1 MSHLDACEVRHVKSR
16 VSHLDALALRSTHS
30 GDAVRSTEIM
40 ERSWEIRRDPG
51 RGGEERCAI
60 NEPCGDEA
68 GGGCGDVGR
77 SEEMWGD
84 VRRCGGI
91 CGGGAHLLL
100 AEEDIARAGLLG
112 QLGLLGL
119 DGFLGGLGLG
129 LLGALS
135 ILLLLDANTVGDL
148 L

>member
-1 MSHLDACEVRHVKSR
+1 MWGSWEMSHLDASEVRHVKSR

-68 GGGCGDVGR
+68 GGGAEMWGDLRRCGEMCGDVGG
-77 SEEMWGD
+77 S
-84 VRRCGGI
+84 
-91 CGGGAHLLL
+91 
-100 AEEDIARAGLLG
+100 AEAARTCSS
-112 QLGLLGL
+112 QKK
-119 DGFLGGLGLG
+119 
-129 LLGALS
+129 
-135 ILLLLDANTVGDL
+135 I
-148 L
+148 